1 MASRLLAR
9 AERSTS
15 SPSPDPAL
23 PTAFEAV
30 PGMPESLFCRA
41 SGELDAAAAEKL
53 NSQILAALGE
63 TARRLFFDFSCVD
76 DLKAGGVGL
85 LVALQKRLRARGG
98 DLVLVG
104 LRPRQRRFLDTC
116 GFHGFF
122 SSALD
127 LDSAVEYILG
137 IKRDVFPIAAVCP
150 ACSTPLGIDGP
161 GKSRCRACGAVL
173 AAMAD
178 GSVELG

>member
-15 SPSPDPAL
+15 SPPPGAAL
-23 PTAFEAV
+23 PPAFEAV
-30 PGMPESLFCRA
+30 PGMPEGLCCRA
-41 SGELDAAAAEKL
+41 SGELDAASAEPL

-63 TARRLFFDFSCVD
+63 TARCLFFDFSRVD
-76 DLKAGGVGL
+76 DLEAGGVGL
-85 LVALQKRLRARGG
+85 LVALQKRLRAKGG

-127 LDSAVEYILG
+127 LESAVEYIHG
-137 IKRDVFPIAAVCP
+137 IKRDVFPIAAACP

-161 GKSRCRACGAVL
+161 GRSRCRACGAVL

>member
-9 AERSTS
+9 AERATSTPS
-15 SPSPDPAL
+15 SGAAPQ
-23 PTAFEAV
+23 PTFEPV
-30 PGMPESLFCRA
+30 PGMAESVLCRA
-41 SGELDAAAAEKL
+41 AGELDAAAVQPL
-53 NSQILAALGE
+53 NERILAALGE
-63 TARRLFFDFSCVD
+63 TARFLFFDFTRVD

-85 LVALQKRLRARGG
+85 LVALQKRLRAKGG

-116 GFHGFF
+116 GFRGFF

-127 LDSAVEYILG
+127 LESAVEYILG
-137 IKRDVFPIAAVCP
+137 ITRDIFPIAAVCP

-161 GKSRCRACGAVL
+161 GRSRCRACGAVL